1 MTRYFPAKLI
11 LRCQERDRIEPVVHV
26 GVFMGLNVLTYF
38 DNQCIRV
45 YYEIITKF
53 AESGKKWRLTFR

>member
-38 DNQCIRV
+38 DNQ
-45 YYEIITKF
+45 
-53 AESGKKWRLTFR
+53 